1 MVRMGSGSPSSRK
14 NRGGIRPP
22 WGAGEQKDGY
32 GTDGGNRSLR
42 FVAGPPDGIPG
53 GSGAGPCPLRA
64 RPGFAGRARADQ
76 SGSGGDPAVES
87 PPGDRAACP
96 HAGSRPDG
104 LSDPGGWPGGP
115 DAHPARGHRPLRG
128 PPRLL
133 GAVRAHSPGGPGAP
147 AEPLSGARM
156 GLHTGRGRRGG
167 SIYGG
172 CGAGLVQRSLRAAGP
187 SVSGPAGGV
196 ADAAGGAPSA
206 RRAPPGA
213 PPTLPHRR
221 APRRGG
227 PRADRNP

>member
-1 MVRMGSGSPSSRK
+1 MESALRGELGSRRTDMERMGETEAFDSLLDRLMEYLGEAERALARSAPGPDSPVELVRTSRDLVE
-14 NRGGIRPP
+14 IL
-22 WGAGEQKDGY
+22 
-32 GTDGGNRSLR
+32 RSRVHREIGRL
-42 FVAGPPDGIPG
+42 APMLDPDLMAYLI
-53 GSGAGPCPLRA
+53 
-64 RPGFAGRARADQ
+64 RAD
-76 SGSGGDPAVES
+76 GPEDPT
-87 PPGDRAACP
+87 P
-96 HAGSRPDG
+96 
-104 LSDPGGWPGGP
+104 GP